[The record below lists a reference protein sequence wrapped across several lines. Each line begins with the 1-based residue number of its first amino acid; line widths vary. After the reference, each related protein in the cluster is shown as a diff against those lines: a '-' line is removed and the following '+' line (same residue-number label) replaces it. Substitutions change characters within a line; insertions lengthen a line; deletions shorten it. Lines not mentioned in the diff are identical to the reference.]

1 MRKQYVLAVDQ
12 GTSGTKV
19 VIIDASGRIV
29 ASKSKEHKQYYP
41 VPGWIEHDPV
51 EIYTNVKSL
60 LKEVVETANLNFEDM
75 LVLSITNQRDTVVV
89 WDRQTGKPLY
99 NAIVWQCRR
108 TSDTCE
114 ELKKMGFEKTV
125 KDKTGLTIDPCYS
138 ATKINWII
146 DNIKGTRQ
154 KAESGKIL
162 AGTIDAWLVWK
173 LTGGK
178 VHATDYTNAGNT
190 SLLNIKTLQ
199 WDKEL
204 LEIFDVPQNML
215 PELKS
220 SNSIFGKTDK
230 DEFFSSEIPISGIIG
245 DSQGALFGE
254 QCFKPGMV
262 KATYGTGSSI
272 MMNTGR
278 KLIRSK
284 KGLVTVIAWGIDGKV
299 EYALEG
305 DVTCAGDALKWV
317 KDNLRLFERYDKAE
331 SLVTSLKDNE
341 GVYMVPAFSGL
352 GAPHWD
358 TYARAAIIGLSRK
371 SGREHIIRAA
381 LESTAYQIK
390 DIVEIMGV
398 ESGIK
403 VKDLR
408 INGGLARSDFLVQ
421 FQSDILDISVE
432 KSKSEDVSIVG
443 SAYLAGLGSG
453 LWKSVEDIKKLKR
466 KIESYHPA
474 MDSATRKKYY
484 NGWKSAVNMVLNKN
498 TASKGIQ

>member
-1 MRKQYVLAVDQ
+1 MRKKYVLAIDQ
-12 GTSGTKV
+12 GTSESKA

-29 ASKSKEHKQYYP
+29 ASRSKEHTQYYP
-41 VPGWIEHDPV
+41 VPGWIEHDPI

-60 LKEVVETANLNFEDM
+60 LKEVVEIANLHFEDI
-75 LVLSITNQRDTVVV
+75 LVLSVTNQRDTVVV

-114 ELKKMGFEKTV
+114 QLKKMGFEKTV
-125 KDKTGLTIDPCYS
+125 KDRTGLTIDPCYS
-138 ATKINWII
+138 ATKIKWIL
-146 DNIKGTRQ
+146 DNIKGARQ
-154 KAESGKIL
+154 KAKSGKIL

-173 LTGGK
+173 LTGGE

-190 SLLNIKTLQ
+190 SLLNIKLLQ
-199 WDKEL
+199 WDKKL
-204 LEIFDVPQNML
+204 LEIFDVPQNIL
-215 PELKS
+215 PEIKP

-230 DEFFSSEIPISGIIG
+230 DEFFNSEIPISGIIG

-254 QCFKPGMV
+254 KCFKPGMV

-272 MMNTGR
+272 MMNTGN

-284 KGLVTVIAWGIDGKV
+284 KGLVTVIAWGIDGKA

-317 KDNLRLFERYDKAE
+317 KDNLRLFGQYDE
-331 SLVTSLKDNE
+331 VGNMVISLKDNE

-358 TYARAAIIGLSRK
+358 TYARAAIVGLSRR
-371 SGREHIIRAA
+371 SSREHIIRAA

-421 FQSDILDISVE
+421 FQSDILAINVE
-432 KSKSEDVSIVG
+432 KSGFEDVSIVG

-453 LWKSVEDIKKLKR
+453 LWKSIEDIKKLKR
-466 KIESYHPA
+466 RSQIFHPT
-474 MDSATRKKYY
+474 MDSASRKKYY
-484 NGWKSAVNMVLNKN
+484 NGWKSAVNMVLSNN
-498 TASKGIQ
+498 AASKGV

>member
-1 MRKQYVLAVDQ
+1 MRKKYVLAVDQ
-12 GTSGTKV
+12 GTSESKA
-19 VIIDASGRIV
+19 VIIDTSGNIV
-29 ASKSKEHKQYYP
+29 ASRSKEHTQYYP
-41 VPGWIEHDPV
+41 VPGWIEHDPI
-51 EIYTNVKSL
+51 EIYTNAKSL
-60 LKEVVETANLNFEDM
+60 LKEVVEIANLNFGDI

-114 ELKKMGFEKTV
+114 QLKKMGFEKTV
-125 KDKTGLTIDPCYS
+125 KYKTGLTIDPCYS
-138 ATKINWII
+138 ATKIKWIL
-146 DNIKGTRQ
+146 DNIKGARQ
-154 KAESGKIL
+154 KARSGKIL
-162 AGTIDAWLVWK
+162 AGTINAWLVWK
-173 LTGGK
+173 LTGGE

-190 SLLNIKTLQ
+190 LLLNIKHLQ

-204 LEIFDVPQNML
+204 LEIFDVPQNIL
-215 PELKS
+215 PEVKS

-230 DEFFSSEIPISGIIG
+230 DEFFNSEIPISGIIG

-272 MMNTGR
+272 MMNTGS

-317 KDNLRLFERYDKAE
+317 KDNLKLFEQYDEAGN
-331 SLVTSLKDNE
+331 LAMSLKDNE

-358 TYARAAIIGLSRK
+358 TYARAAIIGLSRR
-371 SGREHIIRAA
+371 SSREHIIRAA

-421 FQSDILDISVE
+421 FQSDILAIDVE
-432 KSKSEDVSIVG
+432 KSKFEDVSIVG
-443 SAYLAGLGSG
+443 SAYLAGLGLG
-453 LWKSVEDIKKLKR
+453 LWKSIEDIKKLKR
-466 KIESYHPA
+466 RSQSFHPT
-474 MDSATRKKYY
+474 MDSASRKKYY
-484 NGWKSAVNMVLNKN
+484 NGWKSAVNMVLNN
-498 TASKGIQ
+498 NATSKGV